1 MKRYIRASLTATDV
15 VRKLYHEMP
24 TELDFIGERAG
35 SNNNVELTFEV
46 NTRFRNEA
54 EDIMKFLAASGLDVR
69 MSRNNRIIITA
80 PEDEDVD
87 EEYGG

>member
-1 MKRYIRASLTATDV
+1 
-15 VRKLYHEMP
+15 
-24 TELDFIGERAG
+24 
-35 SNNNVELTFEV
+35 
-46 NTRFRNEA
+46 
-54 EDIMKFLAASGLDVR
+54 MKFLAASGLDVR

>member
-15 VRKLYHEMP
+15 VQKLYHEMP

-46 NTRFRNEA
+46 NSRFRNEA